1 MASSIPL
8 NNGARMPT
16 VGLGTWKSTP
26 GQVEEA
32 VKAAIL
38 AGYRHIDGAYA
49 YRNEK
54 EVGAA
59 VHAMINQKVVK
70 REDLFIVSKLWS
82 TFHERHLVRG
92 ACETTLSDLNLPYID
107 LYLMHCPMGF
117 KPGEDLLPFDADGEC
132 IPDNSNFLDTW
143 EEMEKLVDAGLVKAI
158 GISNFNRAQIE
169 ALLNKPGLKYK
180 PVTNQIECHPYLT
193 QVKLIDFCHS
203 KGITITAYSPL
214 GSPDRPWAK
223 PGDPSLLDDPKIKA
237 IADKHKKTT
246 AQASPGQVEEAVKA
260 AILAGY
266 RHIDGAYLYE
276 NEKEVGAGVH
286 AMIDQGVVKREDL
299 FIVSK
304 LWSTFHER
312 HLVRGA
318 CETTL
323 RDLNLPYLDLYLIH
337 LPMGFKPGEE
347 SFPFD
352 AEGQVIPDNSNFL
365 ETWEEMEKL
374 VDAGLVKAIGVSNF
388 NRAQIEALLNKPG
401 LKYKP
406 ANNQIECHPYLTQV
420 KLINYCQSK
429 GISVT
434 AYSPLGSPD
443 RPWAKAGE
451 PSLLDE
457 PKIKAIAAK
466 HHKTTAQVI
475 M

>member
-246 AQASPGQVEEAVKA
+246 AQVL
-260 AILAGY
+260 I
-266 RHIDGAYLYE
+266 RFHI
-276 NEKEVGAGVH
+276 
-286 AMIDQGVVKREDL
+286 
-299 FIVSK
+299 
-304 LWSTFHER
+304 ER
-312 HLVRGA
+312 NVA
-318 CETTL
+318 
-323 RDLNLPYLDLYLIH
+323 
-337 LPMGFKPGEE
+337 
-347 SFPFD
+347 
-352 AEGQVIPDNSNFL
+352 VIPKSVNPARIKENIQVFDFKLSP
-365 ETWEEMEKL
+365 EEMST
-374 VDAGLVKAIGVSNF
+374 IMTF
-388 NRAQIEALLNKPG
+388 NRNWRIAHFEWATKHKDFPLNAE
-401 LKYKP
+401 Y
-406 ANNQIECHPYLTQV
+406 
-420 KLINYCQSK
+420 
-429 GISVT
+429 
-434 AYSPLGSPD
+434 
-443 RPWAKAGE
+443 
-451 PSLLDE
+451 
-457 PKIKAIAAK
+457 
-466 HHKTTAQVI
+466 
-475 M
+475 